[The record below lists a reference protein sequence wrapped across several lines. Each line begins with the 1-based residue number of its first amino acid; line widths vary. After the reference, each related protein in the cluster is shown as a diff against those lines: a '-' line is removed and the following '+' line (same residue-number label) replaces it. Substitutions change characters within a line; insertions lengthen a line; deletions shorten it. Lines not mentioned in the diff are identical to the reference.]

1 MRNNRLRFEISK
13 ESVYETLGLM
23 LIMDFIKSLDKVGF
37 FEYNTSEELNIVV
50 EQFIDFIT
58 NVEIFKNYKKNV

>member
-1 MRNNRLRFEISK
+1 MRNNRLRFEISQ